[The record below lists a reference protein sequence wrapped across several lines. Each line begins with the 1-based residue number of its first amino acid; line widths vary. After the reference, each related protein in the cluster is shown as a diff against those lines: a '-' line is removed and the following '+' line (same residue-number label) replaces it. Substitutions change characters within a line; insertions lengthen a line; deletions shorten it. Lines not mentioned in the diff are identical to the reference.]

1 MYSNVT
7 KDWSA
12 SLSLIVSSQNILNI
26 GHLLCQLCYLIISF
40 NLHNSF
46 MKYLLFLSYD
56 ICKIGLAN
64 WSWPKVKRKV
74 SGGTRTNRRP
84 PECWAHYIWA
94 KYSLLFL
101 VPGFLSRFCP
111 DLCAW
116 GWPWQ
121 PAFPGLSCPWNPMG
135 AAKQMRLPRSVSR
148 QLGKLGQRDHW
159 VFCPASFLLLRDSSY
174 IPLNPACPSPST
186 TYHMLLCLCWEPLA
200 PEVAAL
206 ALSTPADYFYLQRS
220 SLPGWQAPT
229 APAVTSAAPPP
240 SARQRPPAQVS
251 PTVSPGVFSWRDPSP
266 QDFLQLVRE
275 SFVPIE

>member
-135 AAKQMRLPRSVSR
+135 AAKQMRSEGRGEECEWQMLPAISANKACCAIWPPATTDLNKCIKKKPICCWSR
-148 QLGKLGQRDHW
+148 KRQPTA
-159 VFCPASFLLLRDSSY
+159 VF
-174 IPLNPACPSPST
+174 
-186 TYHMLLCLCWEPLA
+186 
-200 PEVAAL
+200 
-206 ALSTPADYFYLQRS
+206 
-220 SLPGWQAPT
+220 LPGKSHEEWSL
-229 APAVTSAAPPP
+229 VGYS
-240 SARQRPPAQVS
+240 SWS
-251 PTVSPGVFSWRDPSP
+251 PTELDMTEQAWLNTDYGILGAQTLAHSC
-266 QDFLQLVRE
+266 E
-275 SFVPIE
+275 STKF

>member
-1 MYSNVT
+1 MFYKFHFHFLIFNIHLFCEWMLHSSWQNLLKYLKMYSNVT

-40 NLHNSF
+40 KLHNSF

-56 ICKIGLAN
+56 ICKIGLASR
-64 WSWPKVKRKV
+64 SWPKVKRKV

-101 VPGFLSRFCP
+101 VPGFLSSFCR

-135 AAKQMRLPRSVSR
+135 AAKQMRSEGR
-148 QLGKLGQRDHW
+148 GEECEW
-159 VFCPASFLLLRDSSY
+159 
-174 IPLNPACPSPST
+174 
-186 TYHMLLCLCWEPLA
+186 
-200 PEVAAL
+200 
-206 ALSTPADYFYLQRS
+206 
-220 SLPGWQAPT
+220 
-229 APAVTSAAPPP
+229 
-240 SARQRPPAQVS
+240 
-251 PTVSPGVFSWRDPSP
+251 
-266 QDFLQLVRE
+266 
-275 SFVPIE
+275 